1 MKFQKQ
7 NMEGIMKINYM
18 KPAIVIVSIHEK
30 HHLLNGSGGGGRG
43 VSATAS
49 GYDEDL
55 DGGFSQGGSGVKSYN
70 PTEEW

>member
-1 MKFQKQ
+1 
-7 NMEGIMKINYM
+7 MEEIMKTDYL
-18 KPAIVIVSIHEK
+18 KPAMVIVSIQEK
-30 HHLLNGSGGGGRG
+30 HHILSGSEGGRG

-55 DGGFSQGGSGVKSYN
+55 EGGFSQGGSGVKKYN

>member
-18 KPAIVIVSIHEK
+18 KPAMVVVSIQGK
-30 HHLLNGSGGGGRG
+30 HHLLNGSGGDRG

-49 GYDEDL
+49 GYDEDTE
-55 DGGFSQGGSGVKSYN
+55 GGFSQGGSGVKSYN
-70 PTEEW
+70 PTEGW